1 MEVGGTSV
9 LIEQRLLKIQIQKSL
24 RGRRAY
30 TETLIPRKRNI
41 FSEKIGF
48 RHGTNNTQKAQKNVS
63 YTLYSDQK
71 EAPASP
77 SSNTSSGFSSELD
90 ETRL

>member
-1 MEVGGTSV
+1 MEVGGASV

-30 TETLIPRKRNI
+30 TETLLERKRNL
-41 FSEKIGF
+41 FSEKKGC
-48 RHGTNNTQKAQKNVS
+48 RHGTNNTQKIHKNTGYS
-63 YTLYSDQK
+63 SDQK
-71 EAPASP
+71 EAPGSP
-77 SSNTSSGFSSELD
+77 SSNASSTTTSELD